1 MFGFANFLLLA
12 LFAAAAAAL
21 VLALCAARA
30 GPGRARRALGW
41 LWRDGHFLFG
51 GWGAAWRARAGA
63 ALFTAGLCC
72 YEVSVVF
79 CNSMAREAWGWVQG
93 ALAPALDAVAF
104 LCFAAKILLGT
115 RYTWREL
122 GVAGALYF
130 IARWVHFNAHN
141 IWWIGLVFAVLA
153 AKDVQL
159 EKPLQCFLLSG
170 LAALALV
177 MGLNAAGALPPP
189 PELAA
194 ERNVTEIR
202 GTYGYGHPNTFGGLV
217 FGLTLAWGM
226 LRARRPRWVDAGLTA
241 AVGVFVL
248 VGPASRTA
256 GLSCLALAAGLAVC
270 RLWGARPLP
279 RAVPWLCAAAV
290 PLLAAVSY
298 LLPLG
303 LVKDGPLWGD
313 FGPEWLGRI
322 DYVLTGRLSM
332 IWMAYRLLDVKIA
345 GQVVGTWPS
354 VDNSFVFTLY
364 QFGPVV
370 AVLLAAGLIAA
381 LWGYARR
388 QRRVEALC
396 LLVMLAYAFMEC
408 QSFHLTTN
416 PAALL
421 LAGVVFVQP
430 PRQWAGVCGK
440 EAEIPPA

>member
-1 MFGFANFLLLA
+1 M
-12 LFAAAAAAL
+12 
-21 VLALCAARA
+21 
-30 GPGRARRALGW
+30 
-41 LWRDGHFLFG
+41 
-51 GWGAAWRARAGA
+51 
-63 ALFTAGLCC
+63 
-72 YEVSVVF
+72 
-79 CNSMAREAWGWVQG
+79 
-93 ALAPALDAVAF
+93 
-104 LCFAAKILLGT
+104 
-115 RYTWREL
+115 
-122 GVAGALYF
+122 
-130 IARWVHFNAHN
+130 
-141 IWWIGLVFAVLA
+141 FAVLA

-194 ERNVTEIR
+194 ERTVTEIR

-303 LVKDGPLWGD
+303 SGQGRPAVGGLWPRMARAHRLCADRAALDDLDGLPPAGCQDRRAGGRDLA
-313 FGPEWLGRI
+313 FGRQQLCVHAVPVR
-322 DYVLTGRLSM
+322 
-332 IWMAYRLLDVKIA
+332 
-345 GQVVGTWPS
+345 
-354 VDNSFVFTLY
+354 
-364 QFGPVV
+364 PVV

-388 QRRVEALC
+388 
-396 LLVMLAYAFMEC
+396 
-408 QSFHLTTN
+408 
-416 PAALL
+416 PAA
-421 LAGVVFVQP
+421 
-430 PRQWAGVCGK
+430 RGK
-440 EAEIPPA
+440 RCACWSCWRMRLWNARAST